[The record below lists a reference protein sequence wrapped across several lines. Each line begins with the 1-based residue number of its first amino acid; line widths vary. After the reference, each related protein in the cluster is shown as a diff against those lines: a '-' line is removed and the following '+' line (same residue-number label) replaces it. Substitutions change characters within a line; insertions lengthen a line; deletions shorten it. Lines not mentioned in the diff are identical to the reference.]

1 MGVTVTHPL
10 PPLKRGGLSIEV
22 QLLGIPTGI
31 LLPTRGLAPL
41 PNVGGGAQLQIIPAV
56 ISVFFLSNKN
66 RPFINMAR
74 LADAF
79 PS

>member
-10 PPLKRGGLSIEV
+10 PPLKRGGLSGEAQFV
-22 QLLGIPTGI
+22 EIPD
-31 LLPTRGLAPL
+31 
-41 PNVGGGAQLQIIPAV
+41 V

-66 RPFINMAR
+66 RPHPDMAR
-74 LADAF
+74 LAGAF

>member
-10 PPLKRGGLSIEV
+10 PPLKRGGLGV
-22 QLLGIPTGI
+22 GAQFVVIPDVI

-41 PNVGGGAQLQIIPAV
+41 PNGGVEAQLLGIQTV
-56 ISVFFLSNKN
+56 LSVFFLSNKN
-66 RPFINMAR
+66 RPHPDTAR